1 MNYLR
6 KLERN
11 LLTSIIVAIVSIL
24 GFIASSFLIISENK
38 DIPLGF
44 LLSGGVI
51 GGLYLIAHLLTSKDD
66 EKSSNVRS
74 IISIIIRFVVLVATV
89 ILLGFAYYVWDFK
102 YFNVFVFFGVYT
114 FGVIFFVTSHIFL
127 KERKE

>member
-1 MNYLR
+1 MNILR

-24 GFIASSFLIISENK
+24 GFIASSFLIYSESK

-74 IISIIIRFVVLVATV
+74 IITIIIRFVVLVATV

>member
-1 MNYLR
+1 MNNLR

-24 GFIASSFLIISENK
+24 GFIASSFLIYSESN

>member
-24 GFIASSFLIISENK
+24 GFIASSFLIYSESK

-51 GGLYLIAHLLTSKDD
+51 GGLYLVAHLLTSKDD

>member
-1 MNYLR
+1 MKNLR

-24 GFIASSFLIISENK
+24 GFVASSFLINSENK

-74 IISIIIRFVVLVATV
+74 IISTIIRFVVLVATV

>member
-1 MNYLR
+1 MNILR

-11 LLTSIIVAIVSIL
+11 LLTLIIVAIVSIL
-24 GFIASSFLIISENK
+24 GFIASSFLIYSESK

-74 IISIIIRFVVLVATV
+74 IISIIIRFVALVATV

>member
-1 MNYLR
+1 MNNLR

-24 GFIASSFLIISENK
+24 GFIASSFLIYSESK

-51 GGLYLIAHLLTSKDD
+51 GGLYLVAHLLTSKDD

>member
-1 MNYLR
+1 MNILR

-24 GFIASSFLIISENK
+24 GFIASSFLIYSESK

-66 EKSSNVRS
+66 ERSSNVRS

>member
-1 MNYLR
+1 MNNLR

>member
-1 MNYLR
+1 MKNLR

-24 GFIASSFLIISENK
+24 GFIASSFLINSENK

-74 IISIIIRFVVLVATV
+74 IISTIIRFVVLVATV

-114 FGVIFFVTSHIFL
+114 FGAIFFVTSHIFL

>member
-1 MNYLR
+1 MKKLR

-24 GFIASSFLIISENK
+24 GFIASSFLIYSESK

>member
-1 MNYLR
+1 MNILR

-24 GFIASSFLIISENK
+24 GFIASSFLIYSESK

-102 YFNVFVFFGVYT
+102 YFNVF
-114 FGVIFFVTSHIFL
+114 III
-127 KERKE
+127 

>member
-1 MNYLR
+1 MNNLR

-24 GFIASSFLIISENK
+24 GFIASSFLIYSESK

-51 GGLYLIAHLLTSKDD
+51 GGLYLITHLLTSKDD

>member
-1 MNYLR
+1 MNNLR

-24 GFIASSFLIISENK
+24 GFIASSFLIYSESK

-51 GGLYLIAHLLTSKDD
+51 GGLYLVAHLLTSKDD
-66 EKSSNVRS
+66 ERSSNVRS
-74 IISIIIRFVVLVATV
+74 IISIIIRFVALVATV

>member
-1 MNYLR
+1 MNNLR

-24 GFIASSFLIISENK
+24 GFIASSFLIYSESK

-89 ILLGFAYYVWDFK
+89 ILLGFAYYVWNFK

-114 FGVIFFVTSHIFL
+114 LGVIFFVTSHIFL

>member
-1 MNYLR
+1 MNNLR

-24 GFIASSFLIISENK
+24 GFIASSFLIYSESK

-114 FGVIFFVTSHIFL
+114 FVVIFFVTSHIFL

>member
-1 MNYLR
+1 MNILR

-24 GFIASSFLIISENK
+24 GFIASSFLIYSESK

-102 YFNVFVFFGVYT
+102 YFNVFGFFGIDT

>member
-1 MNYLR
+1 MKNLR

-24 GFIASSFLIISENK
+24 GFIASSFLIYSESK

>member
-1 MNYLR
+1 MNILR

-24 GFIASSFLIISENK
+24 GFIASSFLIYSESK

-102 YFNVFVFFGVYT
+102 YFNVFVFFGIYT

>member
-1 MNYLR
+1 MNNLR

-24 GFIASSFLIISENK
+24 GFIASSFLIYSESK

-66 EKSSNVRS
+66 ENSSNVRS

>member
-1 MNYLR
+1 MNNLR

-51 GGLYLIAHLLTSKDD
+51 GGLYLIAHLLTCKDD

>member
-1 MNYLR
+1 MNNLR

-24 GFIASSFLIISENK
+24 GFIASSFLIYSESK

-51 GGLYLIAHLLTSKDD
+51 GGLYLVAHLLTSKDD

-114 FGVIFFVTSHIFL
+114 FGVIFFATSHIFL

>member
-1 MNYLR
+1 MNNLR

-24 GFIASSFLIISENK
+24 GFIASSFLIYSENK

-102 YFNVFVFFGVYT
+102 YFNVFIFFGVYT

>member
-1 MNYLR
+1 MNNLR

-11 LLTSIIVAIVSIL
+11 LLTSIILAIVSIL

>member
-1 MNYLR
+1 MNNLR

-24 GFIASSFLIISENK
+24 GFIASSFLIYSESK

-51 GGLYLIAHLLTSKDD
+51 GGLYRLAKMMKSHQMLDRLSQSSLDLL
-66 EKSSNVRS
+66 SS
-74 IISIIIRFVVLVATV
+74 
-89 ILLGFAYYVWDFK
+89 
-102 YFNVFVFFGVYT
+102 
-114 FGVIFFVTSHIFL
+114 
-127 KERKE
+127 

>member
-1 MNYLR
+1 MNILR

-24 GFIASSFLIISENK
+24 GFIASSFLIYSESK

>member
-1 MNYLR
+1 MDNLR

-24 GFIASSFLIISENK
+24 GFIASSFLIYSESK

>member
-1 MNYLR
+1 MNNLR

-24 GFIASSFLIISENK
+24 GFIASSFLIYSESK

-114 FGVIFFVTSHIFL
+114 FGVIFFVTSYIFL

>member
-1 MNYLR
+1 MNNLR

-24 GFIASSFLIISENK
+24 GFIASSFLIYSESK

>member
-1 MNYLR
+1 MNNLR

-24 GFIASSFLIISENK
+24 GFIASSFLIYSESK

-66 EKSSNVRS
+66 EESSNVRS

>member
-1 MNYLR
+1 MNNLR

-24 GFIASSFLIISENK
+24 GFIASSFLIYSESK

-66 EKSSNVRS
+66 ESSSNVRS

>member
-1 MNYLR
+1 MNNLR

-24 GFIASSFLIISENK
+24 GFIASSFLIYSESK

-74 IISIIIRFVVLVATV
+74 IISIIIRFVVLVTTV